1 LTNDVLLLA
10 LALLRRPVAML
21 SLVRDLFRPDNLA
34 VAVAA
39 ALLWLQ
45 LFQLLVCAR
54 LQHNVAVPVAVQMRL
69 LSVLLPWLAWALL
82 ALLTFRIFLPHRAQ
96 VYRANHELSEV
107 VNTISVFVFVIAD
120 NSEVPSRLKVLS
132 DFNRFIFSPARTP
145 DGHANLC
152 YDHVRGTNS
161 KLTLHCDPATGRVS
175 IRDQISKNR
184 VRNAADYLVLIAG
197 EAVTETTSKKLEE
210 WARRPKMQ
218 AATLPVTSP
227 TEIATAPLAQKRKR
241 TVVSS
246 DDDEL
251 NVSGPPV
258 PDQKTSGASS
268 QKLLQQSSNC

>member
-1 LTNDVLLLA
+1 
-10 LALLRRPVAML
+10 M
-21 SLVRDLFRPDNLA
+21 
-34 VAVAA
+34 
-39 ALLWLQ
+39 
-45 LFQLLVCAR
+45 
-54 LQHNVAVPVAVQMRL
+54 
-69 LSVLLPWLAWALL
+69 
-82 ALLTFRIFLPHRAQ
+82 
-96 VYRANHELSEV
+96 YRANHELSEV